1 MPEPDYRITTNH
13 ILHNTYIMQQ
23 DISSTSADVQLHSFD
38 NGTDVREH
46 HVVVTVGAQGRTLPY
61 AAQLRLVTGA
71 LEQTR
76 RRLGAKTVVK
86 RYFLSDAAN
95 QACEIMGYELESPE
109 YAVSIVQQ
117 APADGTKVAV
127 WAILMTGV
135 ATRAL
140 PSGLYEVSHG
150 NYRHLWT
157 ASCSN
162 HAKDSERQTRL
173 LFNEY
178 VMRLLSEGC
187 TLEANCVRTWFFVND
202 IDNHYA
208 GVVKARND
216 VFATQ
221 NLTDQ
226 THFIASTGIG
236 GRQADPHV
244 LSQMDAY
251 AVTPLQPAQMG
262 YLYALDHLNRTSDYG
277 VSFERGSYV
286 DYGDR
291 RHVYISGTAS
301 IDNKGNIVFPGDIR
315 RQCLRMWENVEALLA
330 EAGCTLAD
338 VSSIVCYL
346 RDPADHEVVRR
357 LFDERFGPSGSPQA
371 TPRLLVNAA
380 VCRPGWLIE
389 MECMA
394 TRQAATAFPQF

>member
-1 MPEPDYRITTNH
+1 
-13 ILHNTYIMQQ
+13 MQQ
-23 DISSTSADVQLHSFD
+23 HISSQLANIQIHTYD
-38 NGTDVREH
+38 NGTEVREH
-46 HVVVTVGAQGRTLPY
+46 HVMVTIADEGRSLTY
-61 AAQLRLVTGA
+61 AEQLRLVVDS
-71 LEQTR
+71 LENTR
-76 RRLGAKTVVK
+76 HQLAAKTVMK

-95 QACEIMGYELESPE
+95 QAYDLMAYELESPE

-117 APADGTKVAV
+117 APANGAKIAL

-150 NYRHLWT
+150 HYRHLWT

-162 HAKDSERQTRL
+162 HAKDSERQTKL

-178 VMRLLSEGC
+178 VMRLLNEGC

-208 GVVKARND
+208 GVVKARNS

-226 THFIASTGIG
+226 THFISSTGIG
-236 GRQADPHV
+236 GRQADPRV
-244 LSQMDAY
+244 LSAMDAY
-251 AVTPLQPAQMG
+251 AVTPLQPQQMG
-262 YLYALDHLNRTSDYG
+262 YLYATNHLNRTSDYG
-277 VSFERGSYV
+277 VSFERGTYV

-291 RHVYISGTAS
+291 RQVYISGTAS
-301 IDNKGNIVFPGDIR
+301 IDNKGNILYPGDIR
-315 RQCLRMWENVEALLA
+315 QQCQRMWDNVEALLG
-330 EAGCTLAD
+330 EAGCNIGD
-338 VSSIVCYL
+338 VCSIICYL
-346 RDPADHEVVRR
+346 RDPADYEVVQQM
-357 LFDERFGPSGSPQA
+357 FHEKFGGTNGQKA
-371 TPRLLVNAA
+371 TPYLLVDAA

-394 TRQAATAFPQF
+394 TRNNNADFPNF

>member
-1 MPEPDYRITTNH
+1 MENRRYSDHVNI
-13 ILHNTYIMQQ
+13 
-23 DISSTSADVQLHSFD
+23 QLHTYD
-38 NGTDVREH
+38 NGTAVREYH
-46 HVVVTVGAQGRTLPY
+46 AVVTIAGEGRMLPY
-61 AAQLRLVTGA
+61 ADQLHLVCEA
-71 LEQTR
+71 LEETR
-76 RRLGAKTVVK
+76 RRLGASVVFK

-95 QACEIMGYELESPE
+95 QSDPLMGYELDNPG
-109 YAVSIVQQ
+109 YAVSVIQQ
-117 APADGTKVAV
+117 PAADGTKVAV
-127 WAILMTGV
+127 WAVLMTGV

-140 PSGLYEVSHG
+140 ASGLYEVSHG
-150 NYRHLWT
+150 AYRHLWT

-162 HAKDSERQTRL
+162 LAKDSERQTKL
-173 LFNEY
+173 LLNEY
-178 VMRLLSEGC
+178 VVRLLNEGC
-187 TLEANCVRTWFFVND
+187 TLAANCVRTWFFVND

-216 VFATQ
+216 VFFTQ

-251 AVTPLQPAQMG
+251 AVSPLQPGQMG
-262 YLYALDHLNRTSDYG
+262 YLYAADHLNRTSDYG
-277 VSFERGSYV
+277 VSFERGAYV

-301 IDNKGNIVFPGDIR
+301 IDNKGQIMHRGDVR
-315 RQCLRMWENVEALLA
+315 LQCQRMWENVEALLA
-330 EAGCTLAD
+330 EGGCTWSDLG
-338 VSSIVCYL
+338 VVVCYL
-346 RDPADHEVVRR
+346 RDPADYAVVSR
-357 LFDERFGPSGSPQA
+357 LFEEKFGGR
-371 TPRLLVNAA
+371 TPYLLVHAA

-394 TRQAATAFPQF
+394 TRDTTTGWPQF

>member
-1 MPEPDYRITTNH
+1 
-13 ILHNTYIMQQ
+13 MQQ
-23 DISSTSADVQLHSFD
+23 HISSQLANIQIHTYD
-38 NGTDVREH
+38 NGTEVREH
-46 HVVVTVGAQGRTLPY
+46 HVMVTIADEGRSLTY
-61 AAQLRLVTGA
+61 AEQLRLVVDS
-71 LEQTR
+71 LENTR
-76 RRLGAKTVVK
+76 HQLGAKPVMK

-95 QACEIMGYELESPE
+95 QVYDLMAYELESPE

-117 APADGTKVAV
+117 APANGAKIAL

-150 NYRHLWT
+150 HYRHLWT

-162 HAKDSERQTRL
+162 HAKDSERQTKL

-178 VMRLLSEGC
+178 VMRLLNEGC

-226 THFIASTGIG
+226 THFISSTGIG
-236 GRQADPHV
+236 GRQADPRV
-244 LSQMDAY
+244 LSAMDAY
-251 AVTPLQPAQMG
+251 AVTPLQPQQMG
-262 YLYALDHLNRTSDYG
+262 FLYAAKHLNRTSDYG
-277 VSFERGSYV
+277 VSFERGTYV

-291 RHVYISGTAS
+291 RQVYISGTAS
-301 IDNKGNIVFPGDIR
+301 IDNKGNILYPGDIR
-315 RQCLRMWENVEALLA
+315 QQCQRMWDNVEALLD
-330 EAGCTLAD
+330 EAGCNFGD
-338 VSSIVCYL
+338 VCSIVCYL
-346 RDPADHEVVRR
+346 RDPADYEVVRQM
-357 LFDERFGPSGSPQA
+357 FHEKFGGANGHKA
-371 TPRLLVNAA
+371 TPYLLVDAA

-394 TRQAATAFPQF
+394 TRNNNADFPNF